1 MSPDK
6 KCILWGKKIEQYY
19 WTGKNV
25 VYIDNR
31 LTDMT
36 YEQACMSVEANHFNR
51 KMNVVQQTLNAP
63 ASTESTPQIICE
75 KTACNC
81 HSIDK
86 KNRCLQYT
94 DYGVDSCSFRK

>member
-1 MSPDK
+1 MRSTIYQNWDDYIKHVKNLHPRK
-6 KCILWGKKIEQYY
+6 VTPLIEYFMRY
-19 WTGKNV
+19 TWK
-25 VYIDNR
+25 D
-31 LTDMT
+31 
-36 YEQACMSVEANHFNR
+36 A
-51 KMNVVQQTLNAP
+51 MNVVQQTLNAP

>member
-1 MSPDK
+1 MKLDIK
-6 KCILWGKKIEQYY
+6 ERGIINDIIEKHDDVEDAIHASLD
-19 WTGKNV
+19 WFASKNTV
-25 VYIDNR
+25 
-31 LTDMT
+31 
-36 YEQACMSVEANHFNR
+36 
-51 KMNVVQQTLNAP
+51 NVDQQTLNAP